1 MSKKN
6 KNKNKSQ
13 KVTLNNEVKKTED
26 VVKTVETKKTTE
38 ENNKVVSKKIN
49 KTVADKDKQTK
60 IESSKKSNTE
70 VDKAESKKIDKA
82 KINKKEMTKAN
93 DIKAEI
99 KKSDVDK
106 EKTNN
111 SEKKE
116 SKSKKDNSIADRAAK
131 RAEEKIRKAEE
142 KKAKEAAEK
151 EAKEK
156 ELAEREKSGIEIN
169 INLKTKHM
177 YEFQMRHTYRRT
189 SGVLSLAFSVG
200 AFVYFLITR
209 QHNEYMTNLL
219 LVFASLMFTVI
230 YPLQM
235 LQRSLQ
241 LVKLSPVLSKTLN
254 YTFTTEGILVS
265 QDNDDAL
272 LPWENI
278 MKVVE
283 TRRLL
288 LVYSSPKNGYILPK
302 AQYKEE
308 CAGIK
313 AMIKK
318 LVNKDICKLQL
329 RED

>member
-6 KNKNKSQ
+6 KNKKNNKSQ
-13 KVTLNNEVKKTED
+13 INTEIKKV
-26 VVKTVETKKTTE
+26 
-38 ENNKVVSKKIN
+38 
-49 KTVADKDKQTK
+49 
-60 IESSKKSNTE
+60 E
-70 VDKAESKKIDKA
+70 VDKEQVEKTETSSIKENKIQNKEAKSKEVKSK
-82 KINKKEMTKAN
+82 
-93 DIKAEI
+93 EI
-99 KKSDVDK
+99 KSK
-106 EKTNN
+106 E
-111 SEKKE
+111 
-116 SKSKKDNSIADRAAK
+116 DNSVADRAVKKAQ
-131 RAEEKIRKAEE
+131 EKIRKAEE

-151 EAKEK
+151 EAREK
-156 ELAEREKSGIEIN
+156 EIAKKQEKGIEIN
-169 INLKTKHM
+169 INLKTNHM

-189 SGVLSLAFSVG
+189 SGVISLAFSIG
-200 AFVYFLITR
+200 AFIYFLITR
-209 QHNEYMTNLL
+209 EYNEYMMNLL

-235 LQRSLQ
+235 FQRSLQ

-283 TRRLL
+283 TRRLI

-308 CAGIK
+308 YAGIK
-313 AMIKK
+313 SMIRQ